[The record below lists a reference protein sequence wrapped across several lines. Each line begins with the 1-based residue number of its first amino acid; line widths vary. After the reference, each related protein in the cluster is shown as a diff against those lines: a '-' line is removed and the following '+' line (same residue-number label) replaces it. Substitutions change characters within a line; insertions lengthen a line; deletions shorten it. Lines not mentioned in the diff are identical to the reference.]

1 MYKKL
6 IKGDYVGM
14 DITGEGSGG
23 SFTRPSSLTIKNA
36 TVKDFKK
43 TNGWALQYIMTAFIS
58 YNIFGRQNWGTDFG
72 EMSLNSYLQINF
84 RNGGRTGVG
93 FQLRPF
99 KTIYSWI
106 VLKIV

>member
-6 IKGDYVGM
+6 IKGDYVDM

-43 TNGWALQYIMTAFIS
+43 TNGWGSAIYNDGIYFLQHFWQTKL
-58 YNIFGRQNWGTDFG
+58 GH
-72 EMSLNSYLQINF
+72 
-84 RNGGRTGVG
+84 
-93 FQLRPF
+93 
-99 KTIYSWI
+99 
-106 VLKIV
+106 